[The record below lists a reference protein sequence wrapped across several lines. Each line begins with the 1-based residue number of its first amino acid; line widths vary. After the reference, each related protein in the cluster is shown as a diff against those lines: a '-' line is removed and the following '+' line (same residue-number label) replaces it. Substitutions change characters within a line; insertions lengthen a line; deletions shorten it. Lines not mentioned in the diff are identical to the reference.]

1 MVLPESRVLDTTL
14 RIAPF
19 VVRVRSP
26 FASVLAHLE
35 FFYRDCEKPQKAFI
49 DFDIRLLPGLGAH
62 RFWRPQARFLVD
74 DQNPFLPLPVN
85 QAAPMFEWG
94 LNWTIAS
101 RSLGFVVFHAAVLEK
116 NGNAII
122 LPGFPGAGKSTL
134 CAALCHLRGWRL
146 LSDELAIL
154 DPVSG
159 MLIANPRP
167 ISLKNASIDIVGQF
181 PGARVGERYLDT
193 RKGTVAHAAPNLDAI
208 ENASQPALPRW
219 LVFPQFAPGEGHQ
232 VSPVSHA
239 EAFALI
245 GEQSFNQ
252 ERMGEIGFRAL
263 CTLLGNVDCHQIEY
277 GSTSDALE
285 LVAQVTQQD

>member
-1 MVLPESRVLDTTL
+1 MLDTTL

-19 VVRVRSP
+19 VIRVRSP
-26 FASVLAHLE
+26 FASVFEHLE
-35 FFYRDCEKPQKAFI
+35 FFYRDCEKPRDAFV
-49 DFDIRLLPGLGAH
+49 DFDIRLLPGQGVH
-62 RFWRPQARFLVD
+62 RLWRPQARFLVD
-74 DQNPFLPLPVN
+74 DQNPFLPLPAD

-101 RSLGFVVFHAAVLEK
+101 RSLGYVVFHAAVLEK
-116 NGNAII
+116 AGNAII

-134 CAALCHLRGWRL
+134 CAALSHLRGWRL

-154 DPVSG
+154 DPATG

-167 ISLKNASIDIVGQF
+167 ISLKNASIDIVSRF
-181 PGARVGERYLDT
+181 PGTRVGKRYLDT
-193 RKGTVAHAAPNLDAI
+193 RKGTVAHAAPTRDAI
-208 ENASQPALPRW
+208 ERADQGARPRW
-219 LVFPQFAPGEGHQ
+219 LIFPQFAPEQGRQ
-232 VSPVSHA
+232 VTPVSHA

-252 ERMGEIGFRAL
+252 ERMGELGFRAL
-263 CTLLGNVDCHQIEY
+263 CALLDRVDCHQIEY
-277 GSTSDALE
+277 GSTDDALD

>member
-1 MVLPESRVLDTTL
+1 MLDTTL

-19 VVRVRSP
+19 VIRVRTP
-26 FASVLAHLE
+26 FASVLEHLE
-35 FFYRDCEKPQKAFI
+35 FFYGDCEKPRDTFV
-49 DFDIRLLPGLGAH
+49 DFDVRVLPGLGVH
-62 RFWRPQARFLVD
+62 RLWRPQARFLVD
-74 DQNPFLPLPVN
+74 DQNPFLPLPAD

-101 RSLGFVVFHAAVLEK
+101 RALGYVVFHAAVLEK
-116 NGNAII
+116 HGQAII

-154 DPVSG
+154 DPGSG
-159 MLIANPRP
+159 LLIANPRP

-181 PGARVGERYLDT
+181 PGARIGKRFADT
-193 RKGTVAHAAPNLDAI
+193 RKGTVAHAAPTREAI
-208 ENASQPALPRW
+208 ERCAEPARPRW
-219 LVFPQFAPGEGHQ
+219 LVFPQFTPGGGQ
-232 VSPVSHA
+232 TAPVSHA

-252 ERMGEIGFRAL
+252 ERMGEVGFRAL
-263 CTLLGNVDCHQIEY
+263 CHLLGSVDCHQIEY
-277 GSTSDALE
+277 GSTAEALDR
-285 LVAQVTQQD
+285 VAHITQQD